1 MYDPNENQNV
11 FGDGSGVGQSDVLTQ
26 LAPSMRTAGGI
37 TMPQIPSQV
46 MDLFEP
52 SQRQLDRR
60 SLSSGYGTP
69 GSGARATDYALSLG
83 QGPRQRVREF
93 DQQQTAD
100 IRWQQSE
107 RAADNERRRS
117 LATAVLEHI
126 FAPSIQAQSNIG
138 AQQVAAQG
146 RRDVAEIEGQTQRDV
161 ATINRPSMFEQ
172 FLKAAPVIGEII
184 ARNHQMQQGQIIPP
198 DGLLRMPDGQTIS
211 NPRPKTEAGTIL
223 GFDPNGNAMVADG
236 KGGFKFSKPNDGTVD
251 TTEGGQQAA
260 YQAAV
265 AALEKKKGSRLTDEE
280 LARIRARFGM

>member
-52 SQRQLDRR
+52 SQRQLERR

-161 ATINRPSMFEQ
+161 ATMNRPSMFEQ
-172 FLKAAPVIGEII
+172 VMKVAPTIAGII
-184 ARNHQMQQGQIIPP
+184 AQQQQGQVIPEGAMWRGP
-198 DGLLRMPDGQTIS
+198 TGETVN
-211 NPRPKTEAGTIL
+211 NPRPQPMFQQLDDGTIITTGGMKATMPRADFGGGVVSPPVSGGTNRPKPKTRAEAEQAL
-223 GFDPNGNAMVADG
+223 GR
-236 KGGFKFSKPNDGTVD
+236 K
-251 TTEGGQQAA
+251 
-260 YQAAV
+260 
-265 AALEKKKGSRLTDEE
+265 LTDEE
-280 LARIRARFGM
+280 AARYNLR